1 MRPDAHST
9 ESQELVRLFHAYTA
23 GPSSI
28 GAHLGR
34 VATGGA
40 DGDPLIVATG
50 SDIALY
56 PGRGAAPTVVPFRL
70 SARGFKE
77 LAAVSHLGPALASL
91 AYMRELG
98 DQTLWRADAERL
110 LEATRAARIGNTEEL
125 WRDVVA
131 VSAFQGREPAIT
143 AMVDYSCLLTE
154 AILERSLAHSGYLTI
169 STLREEY
176 LEGPADH
183 LPVSFNRVMVATFF
197 LVGLDLAHRLI
208 GWFDGLELPWERAM
222 VIIAGQQG
230 RPTAG
235 VSIES
240 NSVAGVVHAAS
251 RGRLPLERLLIA
263 PHAPVF
269 PQFDGT
275 DLTPVAALEGGYRE
289 MWSALEAISRL
300 GAYMFD
306 SYPGFRAPMSN
317 GGYVD
322 ADSAWV
328 HEKPA
333 LRGSRD
339 WLGLITRLRVV
350 MEDPR
355 QLLSGAVTDYA
366 SAQLAEHGN
375 DPLAVTVPGLDGEPY
390 PGIEARHGAAAA
402 TPHTR

>member
-1 MRPDAHST
+1 MQPDGHRSD
-9 ESQELVRLFHAYTA
+9 SPELVRLFHTYTA

-34 VATGGA
+34 VAVGEA

-56 PGRGAAPTVVPFRL
+56 PGHGAVPMVQPFRL

-77 LAAVSHLGPALASL
+77 LAAISHLGPALASL

-98 DQTLWRADAERL
+98 DRTLWREDAERL
-110 LEATRAARIGNTEEL
+110 LEATRAARRGNSEAL
-125 WRDVVA
+125 WRDVLA
-131 VSAFQGREPAIT
+131 VPAFEGREPAIA
-143 AMVDYSCLLTE
+143 AMVAYSCRLTE
-154 AILERSLAHSGYLTI
+154 ALLERSLAHPDYLTI
-169 STLREEY
+169 STLRAEY

-183 LPVSFNRVMVATFF
+183 LTVSFNRVMVATFF
-197 LVGLDLAHRLI
+197 LVGLDLGHRLI
-208 GWFDGLELPWERAM
+208 GWFDGLDLPWERAM
-222 VIIAGQQG
+222 VIVAGQQG

-240 NSVAGVVHAAS
+240 NSVAGVVDAAS
-251 RGRLPLERLLIA
+251 RGRLPAERLLIA

-269 PQFDGT
+269 PQFDGA
-275 DLTPVAALEGGYRE
+275 DVAPVAELEGGYRE
-289 MWSALEAISRL
+289 MWSTLAAISRL

-306 SYPGFRAPMSN
+306 TYPGFRAPTGN
-317 GGYVD
+317 GGYVE

-333 LRGSRD
+333 LRGPHD

-355 QLLSGAVTDYA
+355 QLLSGAVTDYV
-366 SAQLAEHGN
+366 SRELAEHDN

-390 PGIEARHGAAAA
+390 PGIATRHGSAVAM
-402 TPHTR
+402 PDTR

>member
-1 MRPDAHST
+1 MRPDGQPT
-9 ESQELVRLFHAYTA
+9 EGRELVRLFHAYTA

-34 VATGGA
+34 VAAGEV
-40 DGDPLIVATG
+40 DGDPLIVATSG
-50 SDIALY
+50 DIALY
-56 PGRGAAPTVVPFRL
+56 PGDGAMPTVVPFRL

-77 LAAVSHLGPALASL
+77 LAAISHLGPALASL

-98 DQTLWRADAERL
+98 DQALWRADAERL
-110 LEATRAARIGNTEEL
+110 LEATRAARRSNSEQL

-131 VSAFQGREPAIT
+131 VKAFEGREGAIA
-143 AMVDYSCLLTE
+143 AMVDYSCRLTE
-154 AILERSLAHSGYLTI
+154 TMLERSLEHPESLTI
-169 STLREEY
+169 SALREDY

-183 LPVSFNRVMVATFF
+183 LAVSFNRIMVATFF
-197 LVGLDLAHRLI
+197 LVGLDLGHRLI
-208 GWFDGLELPWERAM
+208 GWFDGLDLAWERAM

-240 NSVAGVVHAAS
+240 NSVAGVVSAAS
-251 RGRLPLERLLIA
+251 RGRLPAERLLIA

-269 PQFDGT
+269 PQFDGS
-275 DLTPVAALEGGYRE
+275 DLGPVAELEGGYRE
-289 MWSALEAISRL
+289 MWSALAAISRL

-306 SYPGFRAPMSN
+306 SYPGFRAPTSN
-317 GGYVD
+317 GRYVD

-333 LRGSRD
+333 LRNSHD

-350 MEDPR
+350 MEDSR
-355 QLLSGAVTDYA
+355 QLLSGAVTDYV
-366 SAQLAEHGN
+366 SLQLAEHDN

-390 PGIEARHGAAAA
+390 PGIQVRHRPAAA